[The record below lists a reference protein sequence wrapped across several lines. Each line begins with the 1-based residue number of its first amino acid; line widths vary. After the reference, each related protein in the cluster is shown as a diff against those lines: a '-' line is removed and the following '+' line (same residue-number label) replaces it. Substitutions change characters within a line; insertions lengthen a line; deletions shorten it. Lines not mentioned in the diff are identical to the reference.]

1 MRAKMQGK
9 QTKIDNADVEVNQSF
24 NPNDYSSKNISTN
37 DAPLESLIDYSFSRF
52 NNLAN
57 ADVKM
62 GLQSGSNPSA
72 LPDDEQADSNAVGQI
87 NLSPNAA
94 CQITNQT
101 VESLRRGRPDI
112 TFFDRLQIA
121 ARFFRPERAWGE
133 VTQLAR
139 QYNLSRESIYNISY
153 RIQSLLSAPPVRRP
167 PVIDSPVTFGCQ
179 LFTPQEMLNLR
190 MRLIL
195 TSVFPG
201 GVTMR

>member
-1 MRAKMQGK
+1 MQVK
-9 QTKIDNADVEVNQSF
+9 QTKIAGNQVEVNQSF
-24 NPNDYSSKNISTN
+24 NPNDYSSQNISTN
-37 DAPLESLIDYSFSRF
+37 DAPLESWIDYSFGRF

-62 GLQSGSNPSA
+62 GLQSDPNPSA
-72 LPDDEQADSNAVGQI
+72 LPGDEQANSDTVGQI

-94 CQITNQT
+94 CQIINQT
-101 VESLRRGRPDI
+101 IEPSLRGRPDI

-121 ARFFRPERAWGE
+121 ARFWEPKRAWGE

-139 QYNLSRESIYNISY
+139 QYHLSRSSIYNISY
-153 RIQSLLSAPPVRRP
+153 RIQSLLSNPPVRALPRTVHIP
-167 PVIDSPVTFGCQ
+167 TIPSQ
-179 LFTPQEMLNLR
+179 LFTQQDMLNMR
-190 MRLIL
+190 ARLIL